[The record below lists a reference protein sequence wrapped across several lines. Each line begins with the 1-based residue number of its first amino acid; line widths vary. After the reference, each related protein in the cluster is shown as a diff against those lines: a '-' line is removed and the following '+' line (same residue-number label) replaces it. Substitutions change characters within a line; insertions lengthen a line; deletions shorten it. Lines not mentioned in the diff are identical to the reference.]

1 MARKLRSEAAAE
13 ALGARTARVDGA
25 SFEVDGVRSVAV
37 QARPLYTFDSKHP
50 VWKLDTAVDCTRIA
64 GAIVRLEP
72 PAELTDVQIDNVR
85 SAFVAAGAVAVRML
99 PKLSAGQVVAPE
111 RTEDRSSVASVRSVV
126 MKMVDEARVTDREA
140 VRSIVEKVLAE
151 EGL

>member
-1 MARKLRSEAAAE
+1 MTDRQIMTGDEIRRAIVRISHEIVEKQAGTQGLAIVGIQR
-13 ALGARTARVDGA
+13 R
-25 SFEVDGVRSVAV
+25 GV
-37 QARPLYTFDSKHP
+37 PL
-50 VWKLDTAVDCTRIA
+50 ATRIA